1 MFPFRLWLVEK
12 RYFELQF
19 LWKLSPST
27 QHMNIGSIRRLWAQT
42 GINMVCPMQP
52 SIWILIFSD
61 IKCSSLTDGNCLV
74 TFGIILASGG
84 GRCKNSKYSRCH
96 FLWSQFIGLDSWHQT
111 TIQNKIFKTRICE
124 RCEML
129 GWVVFKIYEKVNL
142 ELALDGPMI
151 NILVGQCIVI
161 SFQQNC

>member
-1 MFPFRLWLVEK
+1 
-12 RYFELQF
+12 
-19 LWKLSPST
+19 
-27 QHMNIGSIRRLWAQT
+27 
-42 GINMVCPMQP
+42 MQP
-52 SIWILIFSD
+52 SIWIVTFGD

-74 TFGIILASGG
+74 TFGIILASDGG
-84 GRCKNSKYSRCH
+84 GAKIANTAGVT

-111 TIQNKIFKTRICE
+111 TIQNKIVKTRICE

-142 ELALDGPMI
+142 ESALDGPMI

-161 SFQQNC
+161 SFQQNCWKKGGMAKNR